1 MEGGGRFSSMPK
13 PKSVYICQNC
23 GNESP
28 RWLGRC
34 PDCNE
39 WNTYVETLVSP
50 TPKAVPSSSTT
61 QVQELSRLTTNSV
74 PRIALPLAEFNR
86 VLGGGIVPGSIV
98 LIGGDPGIGKST
110 LLLEVASLTAERVGK
125 VLYVSGEESAHQIK
139 LRADRLGLRGEG
151 LFLLPETD
159 LQAIIE
165 RGQEIAPRLV
175 IIDSIQTVHSNDLSS
190 AAGSVGQVR
199 ECTQRLMRWAKS
211 SNIPIFIVGHV
222 TKDGSIAGPNTLE
235 HIVDV
240 VLYLEGE
247 RYSSYRL
254 LRGAKNRFGST
265 DEVGVFEMRDKGLV
279 EVANPSQVF
288 LSQRS
293 EGAVG
298 SVIVPTIEGTRPLLV
313 EIQALTS
320 PTAFGLPRRNANGVD
335 YNRLLLIAAVLTK
348 RTRLSLGNQDI
359 IANAVGGLKVNEPA
373 ADLGIALAIASSF
386 KNTGIKPNLVAIGEI
401 GLSGELRAVSQLE
414 KRLAEAAKLGF
425 TSCLIPPLQSGQK
438 VPREMKPI
446 EVSSLSQAL
455 KAGLSQ
461 DKLPEDNE

>member
-1 MEGGGRFSSMPK
+1 MPRT
-13 PKSVYICQNC
+13 KSVFVCQNC

-28 RWLGRC
+28 KWLGRC

-50 TPKAVPSSSTT
+50 TPKATPLSSAT
-61 QVQELSRLTTNSV
+61 QVQELSQLPTNSV
-74 PRIALPLAEFNR
+74 PRLTLPLAEFNR
-86 VLGGGIVPGSIV
+86 VLGGGIVPGSMV

-110 LLLEVASLTAERVGK
+110 LLLEVASLTAEHVGK

-165 RGQEIAPRLV
+165 RGQEMAPRLV
-175 IIDSIQTVHSNDLSS
+175 IIDSIQTVHSGDLSS

-211 SNIPIFIVGHV
+211 SNTPIFIVGHV

-265 DEVGVFEMRDKGLV
+265 DEVGVFEMRDKGMV
-279 EVANPSQVF
+279 EVANPSLVF
-288 LSQRS
+288 LSQRA

-335 YNRLLLIAAVLTK
+335 YNRLLMITAVLTK

-386 KNTGIKPNLVAIGEI
+386 RNAGVKPNMVAVGEI

-438 VPREMKPI
+438 LPREIKPI

-455 KAGLSQ
+455 KAGLEKGSLEHPLQ
-461 DKLPEDNE
+461 TEG

>member
-1 MEGGGRFSSMPK
+1 MPRT
-13 PKSVYICQNC
+13 KSVFVCQNC

-28 RWLGRC
+28 KWLGRC
-34 PDCNE
+34 SDCNE

-50 TPKAVPSSSTT
+50 TPKATSLSSAT
-61 QVQELSRLTTNSV
+61 QVQELSRLPTNSV
-74 PRIALPLAEFNR
+74 PRLALPLAEFNR
-86 VLGGGIVPGSIV
+86 VLGGGIVPGSMV

-110 LLLEVASLTAERVGK
+110 LLLEVASITAETVGK

-159 LQAIIE
+159 LQSIIE
-165 RGQEIAPRLV
+165 RGQEISPRLV
-175 IIDSIQTVHSNDLSS
+175 IIDSIQTVHSGDLSS

-211 SNIPIFIVGHV
+211 SNTPIFIVGHV

-265 DEVGVFEMRDKGLV
+265 DEVGVFEMRDKGMV
-279 EVANPSQVF
+279 EVANPSLVF

-320 PTAFGLPRRNANGVD
+320 PTSFGLPRRNANGVD
-335 YNRLLLIAAVLTK
+335 YNRLLMITAVLTK
-348 RTRLSLGNQDI
+348 RARLSLGTQDI
-359 IANAVGGLKVNEPA
+359 ITNVVGGLKVNEPA

-386 KNTGIKPNLVAIGEI
+386 KNARVNFSLVAIGEI

-438 VPREMKPI
+438 VPREIKPI
-446 EVSSLSQAL
+446 EVSTLSQAL
-455 KAGLSQ
+455 KAGLEKGSLEPPLQ
-461 DKLPEDNE
+461 E

>member
-1 MEGGGRFSSMPK
+1 MPR
-13 PKSVYICQNC
+13 PKNVYVCQQC

-28 RWLGRC
+28 KWLGRC
-34 PDCNE
+34 PECNE
-39 WNTYVETLVSP
+39 WNTYVEAVVSP
-50 TPKAVPSSSTT
+50 APKGKSLSSAT
-61 QVQELSRLTTNSV
+61 QAQELSKVSTNAA
-74 PRIALPLAEFNR
+74 PRITLPIAEFNR
-86 VLGGGIVPGSIV
+86 VLGGGIVPGSVV

-110 LLLEVASLTAERVGK
+110 LLLEVAGMIAERVGN

-159 LQAIIE
+159 LESILE
-165 RGQEIAPRLV
+165 RGNEVAPRLV
-175 IIDSIQTVHSNDLSS
+175 IIDSIQTVHSSDISS
-190 AAGSVGQVR
+190 AAGSLAQVR

-211 SNIPIFIVGHV
+211 SNTPIFIVGHV

-265 DEVGVFEMRDKGLV
+265 DEVGVFEMRDRGLV
-279 EVANPSQVF
+279 EVPNPSQVF

-335 YNRLLLIAAVLTK
+335 YNRLLMITAVLTK
-348 RTRLSLGNQDI
+348 RARLALGSQDI
-359 IANAVGGLKVNEPA
+359 ITNVAGGIKVNEPA

-386 KNTGIKPNLVAIGEI
+386 KNARVNPDIVAIGEV

-425 TSCLIPPLQSGQK
+425 TSCLIPPPQGSQK
-438 VPREMKPI
+438 LPTYIKTI
-446 EVSSLSQAL
+446 SVSTLFQAL
-455 KAGLSQ
+455 KAALMKEESA
-461 DKLPEDNE
+461 E

>member
-1 MEGGGRFSSMPK
+1 MPK
-13 PKSVYICQNC
+13 SKNVFVCQNC

-28 RWLGRC
+28 RWAGRC

-39 WNTYVETLVSP
+39 WNTFVETVVTAAPKSASLTSA
-50 TPKAVPSSSTT
+50 TP
-61 QVQELSRLTTNSV
+61 VQELSQLPTNSLPRLT
-74 PRIALPLAEFNR
+74 LPLAEFNR
-86 VLGGGIVPGSIV
+86 VLGGGIVPGSMM
-98 LIGGDPGIGKST
+98 LISGDPGIGKST
-110 LLLEVASLTAERVGK
+110 LLLEIASMMAESVGK
-125 VLYVSGEESAHQIK
+125 VLYVSGEESVHQIK
-139 LRADRLGLRGEG
+139 LRADRLGLRGED

-159 LQAIIE
+159 LESIIE
-165 RGQEIAPRLV
+165 RGKEIAPRLV

-211 SNIPIFIVGHV
+211 SNTPIFIVGHV

-265 DEVGVFEMRDKGLV
+265 DEVGVFEMRDKGMV
-279 EVANPSQVF
+279 EVANPSLVF
-288 LSQRS
+288 LSQRA

-335 YNRLLLIAAVLTK
+335 YNRLLMITAVLTK

-386 KNTGIKPNLVAIGEI
+386 RNAGVKPNMVAVGEI

-438 VPREMKPI
+438 LPREIKPI

-455 KAGLSQ
+455 KAGLEKGGLEHPLQ
-461 DKLPEDNE
+461 TEG

>member
-1 MEGGGRFSSMPK
+1 MPK
-13 PKSVYICQNC
+13 SKTIYVCQNC

-28 RWLGRC
+28 KWLGRC

-39 WNTYVETLVSP
+39 WNSYVESRVSP
-50 TPKAVPSSSTT
+50 APKSATLSSGA
-61 QVQELSRLTTNSV
+61 QAQELSRLPANSV
-74 PRIALPLAEFNR
+74 PRLALPLAEFNR
-86 VLGGGIVPGSIV
+86 VLGGGIVSGSMV

-110 LLLEVASLTAERVGK
+110 LLLEVAGMIAGHADK

-159 LQAIIE
+159 LQTIME
-165 RGQEIAPRLV
+165 RGQEIVPRLV
-175 IIDSIQTVHSNDLSS
+175 IIDSIQTVHSADISS
-190 AAGSVGQVR
+190 TAGSLAQVR

-211 SNIPIFIVGHV
+211 SNTPIFIVGHV

-265 DEVGVFEMRDKGLV
+265 DEVGVFEMRDRGLV
-279 EVANPSQVF
+279 EVANPSEVF
-288 LSQRS
+288 LSERS

-335 YNRLLLIAAVLTK
+335 YNRLLMITAVLTK
-348 RTRLSLGNQDI
+348 RARLSLGTQDI
-359 IANAVGGLKVNEPA
+359 ITNVAGGIKVNEPA
-373 ADLGIALAIASSF
+373 ADLAIALAIASSF
-386 KNTGIKPNLVAIGEI
+386 KNARVEPGLVAIGEI
-401 GLSGELRAVSQLE
+401 GLSGELRSVSQLE

-425 TSCLIPPLQSGQK
+425 TSCLIPPLPSSQK
-438 VPREMKPI
+438 LPSYIKTI
-446 EVSSLSQAL
+446 SASSLSQAL
-455 KAGLSQ
+455 RLGLMKES
-461 DKLPEDNE
+461 ETG